1 MLVKVG
7 SKHVTLIVL
16 FGLVA
21 ITLLFVGLIMLRWGQ
36 RARIASGLPTGEV
49 VYSDTGAEEALEA
62 PLISRRY
69 GLVGRPDYL
78 VHRTENN
85 LPVVIPVEVK
95 SRRRPATPHPG
106 HALQLA
112 AYCMLV
118 EEKYQVPRPYG
129 WLRYADVSLQ
139 IPSND
144 DLRQQVE
151 RAANALRRARHVP
164 DVARQHDAPERCTRC
179 GYRRACGTDAL

>member
-1 MLVKVG
+1 M
-7 SKHVTLIVL
+7 HVTSMVL

-21 ITLLFVGLIMLRWGQ
+21 VALLFAGLVLMILGR
-36 RARIASGLPTGEV
+36 RSRLASGLPFGEV

-62 PLISRRY
+62 PLISRHY

-85 LPVVIPVEVK
+85 RRVVIPVEVK

-118 EEKYQVPRPYG
+118 EEAYQITPPYG
-129 WLRYADVSLQ
+129 LLRYADVTLR
-139 IPSND
+139 IPFD
-144 DLRQQVE
+144 DELRQQVE
-151 RAANALRRARHVP
+151 RAANALRRARNAP
-164 DVARQHDAPERCTRC
+164 DVARQHDEPERCIRC
-179 GYRRACGTDAL
+179 GYRHACGVDAL

>member
-1 MLVKVG
+1 MT
-7 SKHVTLIVL
+7 SIVL

-21 ITLLFVGLIMLRWGQ
+21 LILLLVGLLMMIWG
-36 RARIASGLPTGEV
+36 RRSHLASGLPPGEV

-85 LPVVIPVEVK
+85 RSVVIPVEVK

-118 EEKYQVPRPYG
+118 EETYQVTPPYG
-129 WLRYADVSLQ
+129 LLRYADVTLQ
-139 IPSND
+139 IPFD
-144 DLRQQVE
+144 DELRQQVE
-151 RAANALRRARHVP
+151 RAANALRRARTAP
-164 DVARQHDAPERCTRC
+164 DVARQHDAPERCARC
-179 GYRRACGTDAL
+179 GYRRACGADAL